1 MLELVDTH
9 CHLDFELFKSDLPR
23 VVDAARR
30 AGICAIIN
38 PAINLESSR
47 QIVALAEKLDFVFA
61 AVGVHPNDAL
71 EWNQDTRQQLAEL
84 ARHPKVVAVGEIGLD
99 YYRDYAPRDMQ
110 RRIFEE
116 QLSLAAENDLPVII
130 HNREATDDV
139 LDILAGYQAT
149 LKESTPA
156 LAEKPGV
163 MHSFSADTAAAQ
175 RAIDIQFRIG
185 ITGPVT
191 FKNAHS
197 LRQVVREVPMQNLLI
212 ETDAPFLTPHPH
224 RGERNEPAYV
234 AFVAEKIAE
243 LKALTMTEIAKTT
256 TQNADRL
263 FGWRAAG

>member
-1 MLELVDTH
+1 LLELVDTH

-197 LRQVVREVPMQNLLI
+197 LRQVVREVPIQNLLI

>member
-1 MLELVDTH
+1 LLELVDTH

-197 LRQVVREVPMQNLLI
+197 LRQVVREVPIQNLLI

-263 FGWRAAG
+263 FGWRATG

>member
-197 LRQVVREVPMQNLLI
+197 LRQVVREVPIQNLLI

>member
-1 MLELVDTH
+1 LLELVDTH

>member
-1 MLELVDTH
+1 MRELVDTH
-9 CHLDFELFKSDLPR
+9 CHLDFELFKLDLPR
-23 VVDAARR
+23 VVDTARR

-38 PAINLESSR
+38 PAINLESSH
-47 QIVALAEKLDFVFA
+47 QIVSLAEKLDFVYA

-71 EWNQDTRQQLAEL
+71 EWNQDTRRQLAEL
-84 ARHPKVVAVGEIGLD
+84 AKHPKVVAVGEIGLD
-99 YYRDYAPRDMQ
+99 YYRDYAPQDLQ

-116 QLSLAAENDLPVII
+116 QLSLAAELGLPVII

-149 LKESTPA
+149 LKKTTPA

-175 RAIDIQFRIG
+175 RAMDIQFRIG

-191 FKNAHS
+191 FKNAHR
-197 LRQVVREVPMQNLLI
+197 LQQVVRDVPLQNLLI